1 MQRKAMA
8 RAEVTWIVEVY
19 AKEWV
24 SGSAYNAG
32 DRWFMTIK
40 NGKVQ
45 GPEGGEYISA
55 CRWNKANSVSELDS
69 RLPDSEKCEV
79 LQVKGY
85 GPPNCPIFQI
95 Q

>member
-1 MQRKAMA
+1 MA

-69 RLPDSEKCEV
+69 RWPNNEKCEV
-79 LQVKGY
+79 LQVKSY
-85 GPPNCPIFQI
+85 GPPNCPIFKMQ
-95 Q
+95 